1 MGIDENF
8 FLTAGGDLAQ
18 GRNFTELEAL
28 SGQHLA
34 VIGSEIRTKVMPTV
48 RKPVGQYIT
57 VDGVK
62 FLVIGVLVEKG
73 SSFNSGDRGV
83 YVPLQ
88 TARQYFGTGTLD
100 FRINV
105 MPTDFTL
112 QASAVDEAEGTFR
125 MIRRLG
131 FGDDSDFE
139 LSESDSLSKM
149 LIGNLSKVSLAAT
162 FIGIITLIGAAIG
175 LMNIMLV
182 AVAERTREIGTR
194 KAIGAKA
201 STIKQQFLFESI
213 IIGQLGGF
221 LGIVFGVGIGN
232 LIALSLGSSFII
244 PWLWIFMGVMVC
256 FVVGIASGIIPA
268 IKASKLDP
276 IDALR
281 YE

>member
-1 MGIDENF
+1 
-8 FLTAGGDLAQ
+8 
-18 GRNFTELEAL
+18 
-28 SGQHLA
+28 
-34 VIGSEIRTKVMPTV
+34 
-48 RKPVGQYIT
+48 
-57 VDGVK
+57 
-62 FLVIGVLVEKG
+62 
-73 SSFNSGDRGV
+73 
-83 YVPLQ
+83 
-88 TARQYFGTGTLD
+88 
-100 FRINV
+100 